1 MTNSTILSA
10 AALAAKEAI
19 EFAGS
24 KGKIFTVTFAKKD
37 GTIREMNSR
46 LHVAKY
52 TSGGVRSTAG
62 NPNIMGLYDMKLRK
76 ELTEDEGKKA
86 YRSLDLNRVISV
98 NGRGFSMTASK

>member
-1 MTNSTILSA
+1 MTTPNTVLTAEAQS
-10 AALAAKEAI
+10 AKEAI

-24 KGKIFTVTFAKKD
+24 KGKIFTVTFKKKD
-37 GTIREMNSR
+37 GSVREMNAR

-52 TSGGVRSTAG
+52 TSGGTRSTAG

-76 ELTEDEGKKA
+76 ELTEAEGKRA

-98 NGRGFSMTASK
+98 NGRGFRLTK